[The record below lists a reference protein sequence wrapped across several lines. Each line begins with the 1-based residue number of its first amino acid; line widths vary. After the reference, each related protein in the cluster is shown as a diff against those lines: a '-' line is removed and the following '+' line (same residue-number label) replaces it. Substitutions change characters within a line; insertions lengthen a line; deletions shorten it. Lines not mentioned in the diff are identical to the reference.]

1 MLRPEIASLLPVAI
15 LLLVGNVSRL
25 PDRSVETPIEKEE
38 TVFVE
43 EMTWMEVRDAL
54 KEGKTTVIIPTGG
67 VEQNGP
73 YLITGKHNF
82 VIRFISEAIAKKLGN
97 ALVAPVV
104 AFVPE
109 GNINPP
115 SGHMK
120 YPGTISVSEDTY
132 QKLLS
137 DICLSFH
144 THGFKD
150 IVLIGDSGGNQD
162 GMEAVAEQLN
172 VEWKK
177 QDVRA
182 HYIEEFYS
190 EPDLEAW
197 LEKQGIKQV
206 PEGIHDDFVQTAT
219 LIAIDPKL
227 VRAKQRIKA
236 DKFRING
243 IELAPIEKTAEL
255 GRRIISLRA
264 DATVEAIRREVAKPR
279 K

>member
-1 MLRPEIASLLPVAI
+1 
-15 LLLVGNVSRL
+15 
-25 PDRSVETPIEKEE
+25 
-38 TVFVE
+38 
-43 EMTWMEVRDAL
+43 
-54 KEGKTTVIIPTGG
+54 
-67 VEQNGP
+67 
-73 YLITGKHNF
+73 
-82 VIRFISEAIAKKLGN
+82 
-97 ALVAPVV
+97 
-104 AFVPE
+104 
-109 GNINPP
+109 
-115 SGHMK
+115 MK

-255 GRRIISLRA
+255 GRKIISLRA

>member
-1 MLRPEIASLLPVAI
+1 VLRPEIASLLPVAI